1 MAETIARYTKKGNKV
16 AVVGSV
22 ELRSYEDNEG
32 IKRTVVDIIVQDVEF
47 LTPKEQT
54 GTVDDSV
61 DDSVDRVPQKRFTN
75 DVGRRNKPT
84 LQAMDDDEDIP
95 F

>member
-1 MAETIARYTKKGNKV
+1 
-16 AVVGSV
+16 
-22 ELRSYEDNEG
+22 
-32 IKRTVVDIIVQDVEF
+32 VDIIVQDVEF

-61 DDSVDRVPQKRFTN
+61 DRVPQKRFTN
-75 DVGRRNKPT
+75 DVARRNKPT